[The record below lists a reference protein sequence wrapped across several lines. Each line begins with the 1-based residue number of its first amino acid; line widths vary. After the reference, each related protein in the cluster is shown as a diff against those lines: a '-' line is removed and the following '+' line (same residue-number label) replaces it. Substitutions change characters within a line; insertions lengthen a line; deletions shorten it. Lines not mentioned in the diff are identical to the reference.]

1 MDNADKIFCLE
12 RISILERHRKQL
24 AEEICVPTCKGAER
38 ECSKLRESYSA
49 LEKAFFDMAKLES
62 KFLLELLEAEV

>member
-12 RISILERHRKQL
+12 RISILERCRKQL
-24 AEEICVPTCKGAER
+24 AEEIYVPTCKGAER

-49 LEKAFFDMAKLES
+49 LEKTFLDIAKLEAR
-62 KFLLELLEAEV
+62 FLADAK